1 MHSRLNSISK
11 PFFNLEAGSPFN
23 PASPRSVSPNL
34 AGNDPFHRR
43 FLSKF
48 LEDIDPSSVDLIS
61 IYMCFLTGL
70 TASPSFAAC
79 FVWCGFQTG
88 NAAQLGL
95 AIAKIFTSDEHKTI
109 GFQKLDQQA
118 LTSLLTFLMGAVVG
132 QLGNRVGGRKRIWL
146 IGATLG
152 QMLLMMAA
160 ALAAHFCGESGL
172 SDSRGDPSWITPI
185 GMAALGFLSAAMGLQ
200 GAVGTACQK
209 LGTPLGT
216 TVPLTSTWI
225 DLFNDPFLF
234 SIKHIHTRDVRA
246 LGCFALVLGA
256 VISRAILGAIGQA
269 STIAVVIGFRAILAA
284 WWFWLPNAPLSEEVL
299 HEVGKA

>member
-1 MHSRLNSISK
+1 
-11 PFFNLEAGSPFN
+11 
-23 PASPRSVSPNL
+23 
-34 AGNDPFHRR
+34 
-43 FLSKF
+43 
-48 LEDIDPSSVDLIS
+48 
-61 IYMCFLTGL
+61 MCFLTGL

-109 GFQKLDQQA
+109 GFQKMDQQA

-172 SDSRGDPSWITPI
+172 S
-185 GMAALGFLSAAMGLQ
+185 
-200 GAVGTACQK
+200 
-209 LGTPLGT
+209 
-216 TVPLTSTWI
+216 
-225 DLFNDPFLF
+225 
-234 SIKHIHTRDVRA
+234 
-246 LGCFALVLGA
+246 
-256 VISRAILGAIGQA
+256 
-269 STIAVVIGFRAILAA
+269 
-284 WWFWLPNAPLSEEVL
+284 E
-299 HEVGKA
+299 

>member
-1 MHSRLNSISK
+1 MLSIATSKWLSSHFSELHHSFKRLSSYMHSRLNSISK

-23 PASPRSVSPNL
+23 PASPRSVSPTL

-48 LEDIDPSSVDLIS
+48 LADIDPSSVDLIS

-109 GFQKLDQQA
+109 GFQKMDQQA

-172 SDSRGDPSWITPI
+172 S
-185 GMAALGFLSAAMGLQ
+185 
-200 GAVGTACQK
+200 
-209 LGTPLGT
+209 
-216 TVPLTSTWI
+216 
-225 DLFNDPFLF
+225 
-234 SIKHIHTRDVRA
+234 
-246 LGCFALVLGA
+246 
-256 VISRAILGAIGQA
+256 
-269 STIAVVIGFRAILAA
+269 
-284 WWFWLPNAPLSEEVL
+284 E
-299 HEVGKA
+299 